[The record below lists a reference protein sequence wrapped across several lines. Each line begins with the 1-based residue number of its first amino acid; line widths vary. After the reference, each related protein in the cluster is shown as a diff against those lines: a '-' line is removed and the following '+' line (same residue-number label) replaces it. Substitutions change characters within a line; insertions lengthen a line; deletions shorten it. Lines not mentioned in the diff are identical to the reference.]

1 MRPELTE
8 LTLCRAWREGWHARE
23 LRTTA
28 GQRLHVVYP
37 GVWTNSDGP
46 DFRDAFLEID
56 GRLVRGAV
64 EVHLRSSTWHAHG
77 HQHDPAYAAVVL
89 HVVLEDDLTPGLRTP
104 DGEPLPT
111 LELGGF
117 LAGTL
122 DELLGRAM
130 VGPMAQLGV
139 TTCLPTLAGGRPDEV
154 RAALRRKG
162 WERLAARELRFRQ
175 AFEHVPPAQALYA
188 GMLDALGFSRNRG
201 GMAQVAERLPLHL
214 LERMTGSHG
223 WSGAAAALLGVGGL
237 LPLSE
242 AEYQFCGISP
252 AVAANLLA
260 MYEPLGAQYA
270 LEPLDASDWT
280 LNRTRPANHPA
291 RRLASMAGML
301 TRALPEGLLAR
312 VLACDIARPDAFDG
326 WLAGVEPKLGTDRRA
341 ALVTNVFAPFL
352 AAYAGVTGDDTLA
365 ERAGQLW
372 ERLPGRVSDS
382 VARAALRQIAGDQ
395 RLPIRFALEEQGL
408 HQIGRLGCAQ
418 LRCFE
423 CPIAELAARYED
435 WR

>member
-1 MRPELTE
+1 MRQELTE
-8 LTLCRAWREGWHARE
+8 LTLCRAWRDGWHARE

-64 EVHLRSSTWHAHG
+64 EVHLRSSTWQAHG

-104 DGEPLPT
+104 YGEPLPT
-111 LELGGF
+111 LELGSY

-122 DELLGRAM
+122 DELVGRAM

-154 RAALRRKG
+154 RAALQRKG

-175 AFEHVPPAQALYA
+175 AFEHTPPAQALYA
-188 GMLDALGFSRNRG
+188 GLLDALGFSRNRG

-214 LERMTGSHG
+214 LERIAGSYG
-223 WSGAAAALLGVGGL
+223 WSGAAAALLGVGGF
-237 LPLSE
+237 LPLAE
-242 AEYQFCGISP
+242 AGGRLCEVSP
-252 AVAANLLA
+252 AVAAELVGQFA
-260 MYEPLGAQYA
+260 ELGTRYALVA
-270 LEPLDASDWT
+270 LEPATWT

-291 RRLASMAGML
+291 RRLASMAGL
-301 TRALPEGLLAR
+301 LARALPEGLLAR
-312 VLACDIARPDAFDG
+312 MLACDITRPDAFDG
-326 WLAGVEPKLGTDRRA
+326 WLTAVEPNLGADRRA

-352 AAYAGVTGDDTLA
+352 AAYAGVTGDDALA
-365 ERAGQLW
+365 ERVGHFW

-382 VARAALRQIAGDQ
+382 VARGALRQIAGDQ